1 MDEQILD
8 ASAIDGLDDY
18 NLTGDE
24 EDIVTPDPENDT
36 PDPDDDPD
44 NQETP
49 QDNSDDDDFDDS
61 NEDEDEDEDKDDF
74 IFQVLNLKGI
84 KDPSKIKFEDESGA
98 IIERDWKDL
107 TDNEKLSI
115 FTLEEDTDTDLE
127 EEEISFINMLREN
140 NLTPSKYIEL
150 LQEEISKNIQDNQ
163 PEVYEV
169 DNLSDDELFALDLI
183 EKLGEDNVTDEELQ
197 QALIQAKTNEDLYNK
212 QVKALRTYY
221 KDLENQRN
229 YEKEQEQQ
237 AQLEQ
242 SYNDFSEKILN
253 QIEGFSEIAGQEIE
267 LSVDDK
273 NDIAN
278 YILTRDDSGQSDFYK
293 ELQDPQILTKAAFW
307 ILKGPEIM
315 QDLQNQIKEAYK
327 RGYTLGSS
335 KKSTSTTSTPP
346 QVVITPKQTTTQTQT
361 INNEAIAAIGD
372 DESYLYN

>member
-1 MDEQILD
+1 
-8 ASAIDGLDDY
+8 
-18 NLTGDE
+18 
-24 EDIVTPDPENDT
+24 
-36 PDPDDDPD
+36 
-44 NQETP
+44 
-49 QDNSDDDDFDDS
+49 
-61 NEDEDEDEDKDDF
+61 
-74 IFQVLNLKGI
+74 
-84 KDPSKIKFEDESGA
+84 
-98 IIERDWKDL
+98 
-107 TDNEKLSI
+107 
-115 FTLEEDTDTDLE
+115 
-127 EEEISFINMLREN
+127 MLREN

>member
-49 QDNSDDDDFDDS
+49 QDNSDDDDFDNS
-61 NEDEDEDEDKDDF
+61 DEDENEDDF

>member
-36 PDPDDDPD
+36 PDPDDDLD

-49 QDNSDDDDFDDS
+49 QDNADDDDFDNS
-61 NEDEDEDEDKDDF
+61 DEDEDEDNF

-335 KKSTSTTSTPP
+335 KKSTSTTSAPP

>member
-49 QDNSDDDDFDDS
+49 QDNSDDDDFNNS
-61 NEDEDEDEDKDDF
+61 DEDENEDDF

>member
-61 NEDEDEDEDKDDF
+61 DEDEDEDKDDF

>member
-1 MDEQILD
+1 MDEPILD

-24 EDIVTPDPENDT
+24 EDFTTPEPEDNSNSNDNSN
-36 PDPDDDPD
+36 DSG
-44 NQETP
+44 NQEPP
-49 QDNSDDDDFDDS
+49 QDTLDNSDSSNSNDDLDDFT
-61 NEDEDEDEDKDDF
+61 
-74 IFQVLNLKGI
+74 IQVLRLKGI
-84 KDPSKIKFEDESGA
+84 SDPSKIKFEDESGA
-98 IIERDWKDL
+98 IIERDWRDL
-107 TDNEKLSI
+107 TNNEKLSV
-115 FTLEEDTDTDLE
+115 FTLEEDADTDLE
-127 EEEISFINMLREN
+127 EDEISFINMLREN

-150 LQEEISKNIQDNQ
+150 LKEEITQSVQDNQ
-163 PEVYEV
+163 PDSYEI

-212 QVKALRTYY
+212 QVDALRTYY

-229 YEKEQEQQ
+229 YEKEQQQQ

-242 SYNDFSEKILN
+242 SYNEFSEKILN

-267 LSVDDK
+267 LSINDK

-278 YILTRDDSGQSDFYK
+278 YILTRDDTGQSDFYK
-293 ELQDPQILTKAAFW
+293 ELQDPQTLTKAAFW

-315 QDLQNQIKEAYK
+315 QDLQNQIQEAYK
-327 RGYTLGSS
+327 RGYALGSAKTPVTS
-335 KKSTSTTSTPP
+335 KPVTP
-346 QVVITPKQTTTQTQT
+346 QVVIAPKQTTTQAGI
-361 INNEAIAAIGD
+361 INNDASAAIGD

>member
-1 MDEQILD
+1 MDEPILD

-24 EDIVTPDPENDT
+24 EDLVNPDPENNPN
-36 PDPDDDPD
+36 PDENSNNPDGQDP
-44 NQETP
+44 P
-49 QDNSDDDDFDDS
+49 QDNPDNPDNPDNSNSDT
-61 NEDEDEDEDKDDF
+61 NDF
-74 IFQVLNLKGI
+74 ILQVLSLKGI

-163 PEVYEV
+163 PEIYEV
-169 DNLSDDELFALDLI
+169 DSLSDDELFALDLI

-197 QALIQAKTNEDLYNK
+197 QALLQAKANENLYDK
-212 QVKALRTYY
+212 QVKALRAYY

-293 ELQDPQILTKAAFW
+293 ELQNPQTVTTAAFW

-315 QDLQNQIKEAYK
+315 QDLQKQIQEAYK

-335 KKSTSTTSTPP
+335 KKPTSTTSTTP

-361 INNEAIAAIGD
+361 VNNEAIAAIGD

>member
-1 MDEQILD
+1 MDEPILD

-18 NLTGDE
+18 NLTGNE
-24 EDIVTPDPENDT
+24 EDLTTPEPEDNSNSNDNSNDSGNQEPPQDT
-36 PDPDDDPD
+36 P
-44 NQETP
+44 N
-49 QDNSDDDDFDDS
+49 NSDSSNSNDDLDDFT
-61 NEDEDEDEDKDDF
+61 
-74 IFQVLNLKGI
+74 IQVLRLKGI
-84 KDPSKIKFEDESGA
+84 SDPSKIKFEDESGA

-107 TDNEKLSI
+107 TNNEKLSV

-127 EEEISFINMLREN
+127 EDEISFINMLREN

-150 LQEEISKNIQDNQ
+150 LKEEIAQSVQDNQ
-163 PEVYEV
+163 PDSYEI

-212 QVKALRTYY
+212 QVNALRTYY

-242 SYNDFSEKILN
+242 SYNEFSEKILN

-267 LSVDDK
+267 LSIDDK

-278 YILTRDDSGQSDFYK
+278 YILTRDDTGQSDFYK
-293 ELQDPQILTKAAFW
+293 ELQDPQTLTKAAFW

-315 QDLQNQIKEAYK
+315 QDFQNQIQEAYK
-327 RGYTLGSS
+327 RGYALGSA
-335 KKSTSTTSTPP
+335 KTPVTPKPVTP
-346 QVVITPKQTTTQTQT
+346 QVVIAPKQTTTQAGI
-361 INNEAIAAIGD
+361 INNDASAAIGD

>member
-61 NEDEDEDEDKDDF
+61 NEDEDEDKDDF